1 MKIKAYTEGLDMKQ
15 FKHIPSISVYNQNY
29 YNGFNKD
36 LLFASSDDDDTTEWF
51 LVEYTEF
58 RYLGNSYTSQN
69 DILNLIHE
77 SCRN

>member
-1 MKIKAYTEGLDMKQ
+1 MKIKAYTEGLGMKQ

-29 YNGFNKD
+29 YNGFHKD

-58 RYLGNSYTSQN
+58 KHLGNSYVSEG
-69 DILNLIHE
+69 DILNLKFK
-77 SCRN
+77 